1 MVTVAGRRRKAL
13 AGGLLVSLAGP
24 GFAEEADPFRTSIA
38 QEVSAGGMVRLLKRD
53 PGLIGGGN
61 GGTGTSVNYDDGN
74 LNYGRGLT
82 AAALQGRTAF
92 DGASSSGEL
101 KLEAVY
107 FFDFVNADGENEFRP
122 LGKEAI
128 DRAGRNIYLN
138 EAYVGYR
145 GRAGDAALGVRLGNQ
160 FLRWSESPAFGHS
173 IAPVNPTSGSRR
185 YQPATTPRDAYVAL
199 PMLWASLTG
208 ERGWSVQG
216 FYLLGFKPTEVE
228 AAGTFLS
235 GNDYYSPGAR
245 FLQLGQGSPLVP
257 DSEAS
262 VVTPATPFGSK
273 VPRDADRTPASGG
286 QLGARIESP
295 SLGAGR
301 LTLAAYAMRIHAREP
316 IVSLRTGTLGGLLR
330 TTAPDY
336 TSSGA
341 YFIEY
346 VPDVNVLGTS
356 ARFLPSAQTRVNLE
370 YSMRVHQPL
379 QIDDDLLIT
388 AGLAPPAPGG
398 ARAPNP
404 SSPVC
409 TGTLAALNRNPL
421 IAARGGITAANAA
434 SFFSTEI
441 SGYERFNVS
450 QYSAS
455 AAQGLPGI
463 LGAGQSSVAGELGG
477 LYVHG
482 FKPDFLDA
490 SVSIRPDASGA
501 RRLGVAT
508 RSAWGYRL
516 AARLDYAEVMGMQSV
531 TPSVTW
537 IHDVRGN
544 APITIGT
551 FLEDAKS
558 VILATDFNIERTLAA
573 RVSYRSYLAKGS
585 NADRFSDRDFLAFSL
600 TKRF

>member
-1 MVTVAGRRRKAL
+1 M
-13 AGGLLVSLAGP
+13 AGGLLASLAGA
-24 GFAEEADPFRTSIA
+24 GLADEADPFRTSVA
-38 QEVSAGGMVRLLKRD
+38 QEVSAGGMARLLKRD
-53 PGLIGGGN
+53 PGLVGGGN

-74 LNYGRGLT
+74 LNYGRGFT
-82 AAALQGRTAF
+82 AAALQGRTTF
-92 DGASSSGEL
+92 EGTSSSSEL

-107 FFDFVNADGENEFRP
+107 FYDFINADGETEFRP
-122 LGKEAI
+122 LSEDAI
-128 DRAGRNIYLN
+128 DRAGRNVYLN

-173 IAPVNPTSGSRR
+173 LAPVNPISASRR
-185 YQPATTPRDAYVAL
+185 YQPGNTARDSYVAL
-199 PMLWASLTG
+199 PMLSASLAAA
-208 ERGWSVQG
+208 RGWSLQG
-216 FYLLGFKPTEVE
+216 FYLLGFKPTELE
-228 AAGTFLS
+228 ATGTFLS

-273 VPRDADRTPASGG
+273 VARDADRTPGSGG
-286 QLGARIESP
+286 QFGARIESP
-295 SLGAGR
+295 PLGASK
-301 LTLAAYAMRIHAREP
+301 LTLAAYAMHIHTREP
-316 IVSLRTGTLGGLLR
+316 IVSVRTGTLGGLLH

-341 YFIEY
+341 YFVEY
-346 VPDVNVLGTS
+346 VPDTNVLGTA
-356 ARFLPSAQTRVNLE
+356 ARFFPAVHTRVNLE

-388 AGLAPPAPGG
+388 AGLAPAAAVG
-398 ARAPNP
+398 ACAPNP
-404 SSPVC
+404 ASALCS
-409 TGTLAALNRNPL
+409 GTLAALNRNPL
-421 IAARGGITAANAA
+421 VAARGGITPANAA

-450 QYSAS
+450 QYTAS
-455 AAQGLPGI
+455 LAQGRPGV
-463 LGAGQSSVAGELGG
+463 LGARQSSLAAEAGG
-477 LYVHG
+477 LYIHG

-501 RRLGVAT
+501 RRLGLAT

-516 AARLDYAEVMGMQSV
+516 AARLEYAEVMRMQSV
-531 TPSVTW
+531 APSVTW

-544 APITIGT
+544 APITLST
-551 FLEDAKS
+551 LLEDTKS
-558 VILATDFNIERTLAA
+558 VILATDFNVDKTLMG
-573 RVSYRSYLAKGS
+573 RVSYRSFLAKGS
-585 NADRFSDRDFLAFSL
+585 NADRFSDRDFLALSL